1 MTIDDKIIRYKQKSR
16 KKNPALSSGKIDKY
30 EYFTGKKILP
40 SNKRQ
45 LIEQAKFA
53 YPPLAK
59 AFEKERKT
67 IEDQGINQIEAI
79 KPEENQ
85 ELELIEVLFSQNMG
99 TSEIKK

>member
-1 MTIDDKIIRYKQKSR
+1 MIRLSGINR
-16 KKNPALSSGKIDKY
+16 KAEKKTALSSGKIDKY
-30 EYFTGKKILP
+30 EYFTGEKILP
-40 SNKRQ
+40 SNQRQ
-45 LIEQAKFA
+45 LIEQTKFA
-53 YPPLAK
+53 YLPLAK

>member
-1 MTIDDKIIRYKQKSR
+1 MIRLSGINR
-16 KKNPALSSGKIDKY
+16 KAEKKTALSSGKIDKY
-30 EYFTGKKILP
+30 EYFTGEKILP
-40 SNKRQ
+40 SNQRQ
-45 LIEQAKFA
+45 LIEQTKFA